1 MNNKLV
7 LLIIVLVGCL
17 SFALGHV
24 SGEQK
29 ETSELQA
36 SLIAQA
42 NLVNDRWGEA
52 MMLTH
57 IYDQLLESPESAKQ
71 QLRYALMLMYQD
83 DVRLR
88 GILVDSHGT
97 DNFAIK
103 TNRVVLD
110 FLRKY
115 PLRECSDKNIEDLV
129 ACNIDV
135 LDNDA

>member
-1 MNNKLV
+1 LSHKLAFT
-7 LLIIVLVGCL
+7 IIILVGLL
-17 SFALGHV
+17 SYALGFFTD
-24 SGEQK
+24 K
-29 ETSELQA
+29 ARETAVLNA
-36 SLIAQA
+36 NLIAQA

-57 IYDQLLESPESAKQ
+57 IYDQLVESPESAKH

-88 GILVDSHGT
+88 GIFVDSHGT

-110 FLRKY
+110 FLRKH
-115 PLRECSDKNIEDLV
+115 PLRECAGKNIEDLV